1 MKIKNKENKL
11 EKIAFVA
18 LLLFLAQAP
27 LVNADIDLM
36 LNVTEPMYPIQ
47 YTLTMAHES
56 DQAGATWIWN
66 NQTVETNTTPG
77 KVYSHLFDFSNH
89 LGMNNITYMGTN
101 SGNFTTSLLNGD
113 TGFSLTISPSGN
125 LKNTSFLIYMA
136 PRFIVPDNVSLVNM
150 TTLPVLVAPGEQ
162 INFTTTISPTLASD
176 PGQWIFEGNGSA
188 LLLNS
193 TSFSFVSNSTNGISK
208 NYTFSAMANLSYN
221 GTMLLRV
228 NTKTLALKAS
238 HQAIEGSHQ
247 IVSQSDLESLMSGL
261 SVAKNIT
268 AGQIKISPRSDVNG
282 NFQKGDIQDL
292 TTIRKYINLTQPKPA
307 SFCPR
312 CDIKLPYDSLITMA
326 DYNQAVAE
334 KGAVITV

>member
-1 MKIKNKENKL
+1 MKIKNKGNKL

-27 LVNADIDLM
+27 LTNANVDLM

-47 YTLTMAHES
+47 YALTMAHES
-56 DQAGATWIWN
+56 DQAGVIWIWN
-66 NQTVETNTTPG
+66 GQTIEVNATPG

-136 PRFIVPDNVSLVNM
+136 PRFIVSDDVSLVNM
-150 TTLPVLVAPGEQ
+150 TTSSVLVAPGEQ
-162 INFTTTISPTLASD
+162 INFTITISPALASD
-176 PGQWIFEGNGSA
+176 PGQWVFEGGGSK

-193 TSFSFVSNSTNGISK
+193 TNFVFVSSSSAA
-208 NYTFSAMANLSYN
+208 NYTFSAGASSYN
-221 GTMLLRV
+221 GTMLLSV
-228 NTKTLALKAS
+228 NPKTLALKAS

-247 IVSQSDLESLMSGL
+247 IVSQGDLENLMSGL

-282 NFQKGDIQDL
+282 NFQRGDIQDL

-312 CDIKLPYDSLITMA
+312 CDVKLPYDGLITMA

-334 KGAVITV
+334 KGPVITI